1 MAAYARPVR
10 FLLSRRWLG
19 FAVVVVLLAWLAL
32 LLGQWQFHRLD
43 DRRAENR
50 VLATNL
56 AADPVPVADA
66 LSTERQPTADQ
77 QWLPVEV
84 SGTWDDEQTV
94 VLKYQTR
101 DGGPGVD
108 VVTPLVT
115 DSGVAVLV
123 NRGWLATPNSGSE
136 TPDPP
141 PATQGEVSIT
151 GYVRAD
157 ATGAATTIADG
168 GTRAVSSRA
177 VAELTDYPLYQGFVD
192 LASEEPA
199 PAAALEPRPLPDDTS
214 EGPHFF
220 YGLQWWFF
228 GALAVFGFLYLAYD
242 ETRGGAGREAARRRR
257 ELVASRRA
265 SRRQQRAEE
274 AAQLVAWRYGE
285 RPDRPTDQAP
295 ERSPESPQEHP
306 PERPVR

>member
-1 MAAYARPVR
+1 MR

-43 DRRAENR
+43 DRRADNR

-66 LSTERQPTADQ
+66 LSTERQPTHDQ

-84 SGTWDDEQTV
+84 SGTWDDAQTV

-115 DSGVAVLV
+115 DDGVAVLV

-141 PATQGEVSIT
+141 AATQGRVSIT

-192 LASEEPA
+192 LATQDPA
-199 PAAALEPRPLPDDTS
+199 PATPLEPRPLPDDTS

-228 GALAVFGFLYLAYD
+228 GALAIFGFLYLAFD
-242 ETRGGAGREAARRRR
+242 EGRGGAGREAARRRR
-257 ELVASRRA
+257 EQVATRRA
-265 SRRQQRAEE
+265 GRKEQRARE
-274 AAQLVAWRYGE
+274 AAELVAWRYGE
-285 RPDRPTDQAP
+285 RADRPQEAAQETAHDTAQDTPPDRP
-295 ERSPESPQEHP
+295 
-306 PERPVR
+306 VR